1 MKKSGIFV
9 FVFTFVVVICAFLL
23 RTQHINFSQSLF
35 GKVTE
40 TIDNCADTIY
50 QTFNNSRLL
59 EENEQLKI
67 KLSQEKSYE
76 VENKLIK
83 QENENLR
90 KLLDLSKKETYK
102 NKTSANVIGLVT
114 LEKFYFVADKG
125 KNDGVKVGDA
135 ALWGNALVGKVS
147 ESFSDVSFVA
157 PITAPDTAVG
167 IKNEEEDAGLI
178 TGKASLYKK
187 NMCSLSFFSNTAK
200 ISVGKNVVTSGLSD
214 VYPDGILVGK
224 IQKEENEWVV
234 KTEVDFFKIRTLE
247 IVFAG

>member
-23 RTQHINFSQSLF
+23 RTQYVNFSKNLF
-35 GKVTE
+35 GKVTSAIE
-40 TIDNCADTIY
+40 SCADGFY

-67 KLSQEKSYE
+67 KLSKEKSYE
-76 VENKLIK
+76 IENKLIK

-90 KLLDLSKKETYK
+90 KLLSLSKRAQYK
-102 NKTSANVIGLVT
+102 NKTSANVVGLAT
-114 LEKFYFVADKG
+114 LEKFYLIADKG
-125 KNDGVKVGDA
+125 KNDGVKVGDVV
-135 ALWGNALVGKVS
+135 LWGDALVGKVS
-147 ESFSDVSFVA
+147 ESFLDISFVT

-178 TGKASLYKK
+178 LGKPSLYKK

-214 VYPDGILVGK
+214 IYPDGILVGK
-224 IQKEENEWVV
+224 IQKEDGGWVI
-234 KTEVDFFKIRTLE
+234 KTEVDFFKIRTIE
-247 IVFAG
+247 IVFSG